1 VSKLRE
7 ILDLPVEGLKPHPNQ
22 PAHRN
27 SVDELVASIKE
38 IGLQEPILAT
48 EDKDGWTII
57 AGHRRVAA
65 YKVLGF
71 KTIPAQVVKG
81 ATMAHENALAYTT
94 QQLAA
99 SNTAR
104 EDFTAVQEAQ
114 VMQLMIELGIG
125 YEKVAAS
132 MGRKPKDVEAVVAA
146 VKAIYPGTVKRFES
160 DAELTTDEILVLGEF
175 AGNEEATKE
184 LLESLEGDQFEHRAM
199 FWRKKREAEAARLAC
214 ATEIEGQG
222 IHVIDKPSWDD
233 KKVITLERVGIKPAK
248 HQDCTGH
255 AAYVSLSYDNKAT
268 AVYVC
273 TDAPAYHK
281 YKPAANSGAQQA
293 DLDKKRLGLQFKKD
307 MVAPTQVRR
316 EWITAKLKADTPWKK
331 EWEFIAH
338 ALANRNSTTHEV
350 VYELASIKRKKDEDW
365 TAAFI
370 SKDEKRSHR
379 IALAL
384 TIGYMDEET
393 RLCMGTDH
401 FRATHVPHY
410 LTFLKLNGYTL
421 SEHEAKFLG

>member
-1 VSKLRE
+1 MSKLRE

-22 PAHRN
+22 PANRN
-27 SVDELVASIKE
+27 SVQELVASIKE

-71 KTIPAQVVKG
+71 KTIPAQVVQG
-81 ATMAHENALAYTT
+81 ASMEHPSSLAYST

-175 AGNEEATKE
+175 ADNEEDTKE
-184 LLESLEGDQFEHRAM
+184 LLVALEGDQFDHIAM
-199 FWRKKREAEAARLAC
+199 RLRKKRQGVEAMAVVYGYLNDEQTTAIAR
-214 ATEIEGQG
+214 
-222 IHVIDKPSWDD
+222 PSWDD
-233 KKVITLERVGIKPAK
+233 KKIVTLEHIGIKPAK
-248 HQDCTGH
+248 HRDCTGH
-255 AAYVSLSYDNKAT
+255 AAYVSLNYENEAT

-307 MVAPTQVRR
+307 MVAPTLVRR
-316 EWITAKLKADTPWKK
+316 EWIITKFKAGTPWKK

-338 ALANRNSTTHEV
+338 ALANRNSSTADPA
-350 VYELASIKRKKDEDW
+350 YPLAGVKRKPDEDW

-370 SKDEKRSHR
+370 GKDEKRSHR

-384 TIGYMDEET
+384 IFTYLDEET
-393 RLCMGTDH
+393 RLSQGTDH
-401 FRATHVPHY
+401 YRATHVPHY
-410 LTFLKLNGYTL
+410 LRFLQLNGYTL
-421 SEHEAKFLG
+421 SEHEEKFLG